1 MYDIR
6 GLIADD
12 GLIVVRY
19 GGQSVMMVWEMIS
32 LGSVMCE
39 GRDKN
44 SSPWRVVDTRVSDVV
59 WESGHPFGPLAL
71 L

>member
-1 MYDIR
+1 MCDIR

-19 GGQSVMMVWEMIS
+19 GGQSVMMVWKMIS

-44 SSPWRVVDTRVSDVV
+44 SSP
-59 WESGHPFGPLAL
+59 
-71 L
+71 